1 MLAYFGSI
9 LVGLALAAALYA
21 AFTVYWSIH
30 RSNPRWAEHGRNAVY
45 LAAAF
50 LAMALWVLLMAFLG
64 NQFQFRYVAQHSGRA
79 LPLYLKASA
88 LWAGQEGSLLLW
100 AFLQAVFA
108 ALVVSRP
115 AERASSLTPWATVF
129 LSLITAFFAAMTLFL
144 SNPFAQSAALPADGQ
159 GLNPLLRHPGMIFHP
174 PVLYL
179 GYVGLAV
186 PFAFALAA
194 LFTRHVEDWPAA
206 ARRWTLAAW
215 LFLGLGLLLGARWAY
230 DVLSWGGY
238 WGWDPVE
245 NAGLM
250 PWLTAT
256 ALLHGLTMQEQRGGF
271 RVWNLLLAVFSFV
284 LVLFGTF
291 TTRSGLIQSVHA
303 FAPSSLGSYF
313 LALIGVT
320 LVGSL
325 ILLYSRRSVLANP
338 HPPERLLSR
347 EGAFLLTLILFLTI
361 TASVLVGSV
370 LPTLTDVLT
379 GRRFEAGSA
388 WFDRVT
394 GPQFAALLLL
404 LGFCPLLGSAAD
416 TLRRLRKR
424 RWLII
429 LLGAVLVTAA
439 AALAGFTRPISLL
452 GFAIVGLAGATA
464 LLETAQEIVLR
475 SVRKDESLLRALWH
489 VVGHNR
495 RRYGGYLVHIGVILM
510 AAGIIGTRLYP
521 FETEVTLFPGKPVDV
536 KGYTLVYE
544 ELRQETAGD
553 HLSTW
558 ASVAVYQNGAYLTTL
573 LPRLNQYPDSD
584 QTVTVP
590 ALRTGLRE
598 DLYLVLFW
606 WSEDGSASIKVIVN
620 PLVNLLWLGGLI
632 FLAGGTV
639 AFWQP
644 ARVADLPAS
653 ARRWQRAGTIAGIV
667 AGLLLF
673 IAAGL
678 AMWGPGHGAVTHPTG
693 RPLPGQAAPDF
704 ALDLLDGT
712 TLTLADMRGKVAVIN
727 FWATWCLSC
736 ERELPDLQ
744 TLWEAYQG
752 QGVVVV
758 GVAFQDEEAEVQEM
772 AARLGITYP
781 LGLEPAGRI
790 SRAYGITAVPETF
803 VIDAQ
808 GQVACV
814 HIGPV
819 NAEELAAELDQLVG
833 K

>member
-1 MLAYFGSI
+1 MLAYSGSG
-9 LVGLALAAALYA
+9 LVGLALVAALYA
-21 AFTVYWSIH
+21 AFAVYWSIH
-30 RSNPRWAEHGRNAVY
+30 RSSPRWAELGRDAVY

-50 LAMALWVLLMAFLG
+50 LTMALWVLLMAFLG
-64 NQFQFRYVAQHSGRA
+64 NQFQFRYVAQHSSRA
-79 LPLYLKASA
+79 LPLWLRASA
-88 LWAGQEGSLLLW
+88 LWAGQEGSLLVW

-108 ALVVSRP
+108 ALVVGRP
-115 AERASSLTPWATVF
+115 AERARSLTPWATVF
-129 LSLITAFFAAMTLFL
+129 LSLITAFFAAMALFL
-144 SNPFAQSAALPADGQ
+144 SNPFARSAVLPADGQ

-194 LFTRHVEDWPAA
+194 LITRRVVDWPAA
-206 ARRWTLAAW
+206 ARRWVLAAW

-230 DVLSWGGY
+230 DVLSWGGSG
-238 WGWDPVE
+238 GWDPVE

-256 ALLHGLTMQEQRGGF
+256 ALLHGLAMQERRGGF
-271 RVWNLLLAVFSFV
+271 RAWNLLLAVISFV

-313 LALIGVT
+313 LALIGVM

-325 ILLYSRRSVLANP
+325 ALLYSRRPVLANP
-338 HPPERLLSR
+338 TPSEGLLSR
-347 EGAFLLTLILFLTI
+347 EGTFLLTLVLFLTI

-370 LPTLTDVLT
+370 LPTLTVVLT

-404 LGFCPLLGSAAD
+404 LGFCPLLGSTAD

-424 RWLII
+424 GWPI
-429 LLGAVLVTAA
+429 LLGAVLAVAA
-439 AALAGFTRPISLL
+439 AALAGFTRPASLL
-452 GFAIVGLAGATA
+452 GFAIVGLAGAA
-464 LLETAQEIVLR
+464 AVLETTREIVLR
-475 SVRKDESLLRALWH
+475 SVREGESLLRTLWH
-489 VVGHNR
+489 VVGHNH
-495 RRYGGYLVHIGVILM
+495 RRYGSRLVHIGVILM
-510 AAGIIGTRLYP
+510 VVGIIGTRLYP
-521 FETEVTLFPGKPVDV
+521 FETEVTLLPGKPVDV

-544 ELRQETAGD
+544 ELRQEPADD

-558 ASVAVYQNGAYLTTL
+558 ASVAAYRDGTYLTTL

-590 ALRTGLRE
+590 ALHTGLRE

-606 WSEDGSASIKVIVN
+606 WSEDGSVSIKVIVN
-620 PLVNLLWLGGLI
+620 PLVNFLWLGGLI
-632 FLAGGTV
+632 FLAGGMI

-644 ARVADLPAS
+644 ARTADLPAS
-653 ARRWQRAGTIAGIV
+653 ERQWQRAGTIAGLV
-667 AGLLLF
+667 VGLLVF
-673 IAAGL
+673 IAAGMV
-678 AMWGPGHGAVTHPTG
+678 MWGPGHGAVTHPTG

-704 ALDLLDGT
+704 TLNLLDGSP
-712 TLTLADMRGKVAVIN
+712 LTLADVHGKVAVIN

-736 ERELPDLQ
+736 EKELPDLQ
-744 TLWEAYQG
+744 ALWEEHQG
-752 QGVVVV
+752 RGAIVV
-758 GVAFQDEEAEVQEM
+758 GVAFQDEEAEVRE
-772 AARLGITYP
+772 AASRLGITYP
-781 LGLEPAGRI
+781 LGLEPTGRI

-808 GQVACV
+808 GQVAYV

-819 NAEELAAELDQLVG
+819 NVEELAAELDQLEG